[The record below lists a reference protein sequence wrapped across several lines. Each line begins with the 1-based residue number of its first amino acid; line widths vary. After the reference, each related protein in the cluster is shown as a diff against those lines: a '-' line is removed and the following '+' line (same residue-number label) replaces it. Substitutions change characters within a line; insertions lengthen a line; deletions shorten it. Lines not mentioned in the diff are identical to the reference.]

1 MQIDISIQDQR
12 HYGLR
17 CVELV
22 KTFLKDYDVL
32 EPIVLAL
39 KNILKLAGLND
50 PYTGGLSSYGL
61 ILMVVSFLQV
71 LNIFYIVSNRSK
83 KICQNGGFGSDLF

>member
-1 MQIDISIQDQR
+1 MLIDISIQDHR

-22 KTFLKDYDVL
+22 KTFLKEYEVL

-39 KNILKLAGLND
+39 KNILKWAGLND

-61 ILMVVSFLQV
+61 ILLVVSFLQV
-71 LNIFYIVSNRSK
+71 
-83 KICQNGGFGSDLF
+83 

>member
-1 MQIDISIQDQR
+1 MQIDISIQDQK

-22 KTFLKDYDVL
+22 KTFLKEYEVL

-39 KNILKLAGLND
+39 KNILKLASLND
-50 PYTGGLSSYGL
+50 PYTVIFKYNSGG
-61 ILMVVSFLQV
+61 IKFLWFD
-71 LNIFYIVSNRSK
+71 L
-83 KICQNGGFGSDLF
+83 NGGIISPGK

>member
-1 MQIDISIQDQR
+1 MQIDISIQDQK

-22 KTFLKDYDVL
+22 RTFLKDYEVL

-39 KNILKLAGLND
+39 KNILKLASLND

-71 LNIFYIVSNRSK
+71 
-83 KICQNGGFGSDLF
+83 KIYVK